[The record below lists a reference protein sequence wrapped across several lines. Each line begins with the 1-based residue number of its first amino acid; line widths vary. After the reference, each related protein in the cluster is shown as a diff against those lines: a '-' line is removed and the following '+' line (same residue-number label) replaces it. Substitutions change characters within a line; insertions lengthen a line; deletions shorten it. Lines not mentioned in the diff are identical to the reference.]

1 MSSAD
6 PSMNYNERRN
16 EISKTVRKSM
26 HRRKNYKYLHLFVIL
41 FFNNFKIEIKSSN
54 KINISYS
61 IIFSFILSI
70 SLYPYQ
76 WEIIFYSKWYEN
88 RYNHLKNV
96 ETLKRTP
103 YFQHHCNFNPIS
115 SSCWTAVNILL
126 TWIHI
131 FCNLFPS
138 DPWWSSLEKRTQRS
152 N

>member
-1 MSSAD
+1 MRSQRPFVNQCTD
-6 PSMNYNERRN
+6 
-16 EISKTVRKSM
+16 RKITNIFICLSF
-26 HRRKNYKYLHLFVIL
+26 YFSPIL
-41 FFNNFKIEIKSSN
+41 DWNKEAKSNNNACIFIFH
-54 KINISYS
+54 
-61 IIFSFILSI
+61 IFSFILSI
-70 SLYPYQ
+70 SMHPYQ
-76 WEIIFYSKWYEN
+76 YEIIFYSKWYEN
-88 RYNHLKNV
+88 RYNHLKNA
-96 ETLKRTP
+96 ETVKRTP